1 LAVAA
6 EEPEVVVTVTIAT
19 DVMGDNE
26 LALANDESSVLSG
39 IASNALVPL

>member
-1 LAVAA
+1 MAVAA
-6 EEPEVVVTVTIAT
+6 EDPEVAVTVTIGT

-26 LALANDESSVLSG
+26 FALAKDESSVLSG